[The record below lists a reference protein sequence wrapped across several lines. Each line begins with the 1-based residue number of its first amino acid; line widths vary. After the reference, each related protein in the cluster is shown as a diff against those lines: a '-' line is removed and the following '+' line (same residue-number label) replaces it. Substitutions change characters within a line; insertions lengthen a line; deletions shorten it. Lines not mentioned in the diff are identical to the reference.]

1 MIHGITPTLAEGGKI
16 KIGGLGEERKAKS
29 GRMYR
34 VPKKFDHFLI
44 TKTTRNDKGDL
55 ATDDQVMAALEK
67 EDDGQVRAIPI
78 VLHSDDIDQVFP
90 TAYALYT
97 GRRLACRGDG
107 QTAMRWEV
115 KNGERTGESKER
127 ECPCEYLGAESGPI
141 CKPHGTLHCSI
152 ALPDVAVAG
161 AVHKWRTT
169 SIISI
174 QRMIGSLQQILGMCG
189 TLRGIPL
196 WLKVAP
202 ITVSPAGGK
211 ATTVFC
217 CHVELRASDI
227 LEVQSKALKMA
238 EMRRAL
244 GENSGYKLL
253 ISPPAGDHETEEE
266 QAEVQQEFHTEA
278 AEATAAAPETA
289 EPEKPAKG
297 QSPRMS
303 KIVEGQTVK
312 SEPKK
317 KEKKAKKPAAK
328 KDVAKEPEKKEE
340 KKADP
345 PNLYDREAP
354 EPEDPNQALDAS
366 AGEPEDVPI

>member
-16 KIGGLGEERKAKS
+16 KIGRLGDERTSK
-29 GRMYR
+29 GG
-34 VPKKFDHFLI
+34 KKFRLPVKLDHFLV
-44 TKTTRNDKGDL
+44 TKTTRDEKGDL
-55 ATDDQVMAALEK
+55 EWDKEVMAALEK
-67 EDDGQVRAIPI
+67 DKDGQARAIPI
-78 VLHSDDIDQVFP
+78 VLHSDDIDDVFP

-107 QTAMRWEV
+107 QVATRWEM
-115 KNGERTGESKER
+115 KDGNRTGASKEMA
-127 ECPCEYLGAESGPI
+127 CPCDYLGAESGPI

-152 ALPDVAVAG
+152 ALPGVAVAG

-196 WLKVAP
+196 WLKVDP

-211 ATTVFC
+211 ATTVYC
-217 CHVELRASDI
+217 CHVELRAKDI
-227 LEVQSKALKMA
+227 MDVQNKALRMA

-244 GENSGYKLL
+244 GGGGEYKLL
-253 ISPPAGDHETEEE
+253 ITPPAGDHETLEE
-266 QAEVQQEFHTEA
+266 QAEVQQEFHTDA
-278 AEATAAAPETA
+278 AETTAPDAAPADKT
-289 EPEKPAKG
+289 EKPAKG
-297 QSPRMS
+297 QAPRMS

-312 SEPKK
+312 EKPKK
-317 KEKKAKKPAAK
+317 KEKKPVPEKKA
-328 KDVAKEPEKKEE
+328 AKEPEE
-340 KKADP
+340 KINRSNLFDQEAAEPADP
-345 PNLYDREAP
+345 NE
-354 EPEDPNQALDAS
+354 ELDTA